1 MVKKHEYEN
10 QHYDSSEI
18 VEELREWKKTEHDYF
33 VVGTT
38 AEEKRKPLKWKIEYE
53 TSPDKRAE
61 MIALSRFVKQAIQYL
76 TKF

>member
-1 MVKKHEYEN
+1 MVKKHEYDN
-10 QHYDSSEI
+10 QHYESSDI

-53 TSPDKRAE
+53 TSSDKRAE
-61 MIALSRFVKQAIQYL
+61 MIALSRFVKQAIQ
-76 TKF
+76 F

>member
-1 MVKKHEYEN
+1 MVKKHEYDN
-10 QHYDSSEI
+10 RHYESSDI

-53 TSPDKRAE
+53 TSSDKRAE
-61 MIALSRFVKQAIQYL
+61 MIALSRFVKQAIQ
-76 TKF
+76 F